1 MSDDRADER
10 TDHQRE
16 QDRAITLA
24 LYAAQWHL
32 EAVAHKLPADLVT
45 VEGWNELL
53 TALDSLRELVRMR
66 CGDNSGDHRGNASG
80 PSTGETG

>member
-1 MSDDRADER
+1 MSDERADER

-45 VEGWNELL
+45 PEGWAELL
-53 TALDSLRELVRMR
+53 TALDSLRELVALR
-66 CGDNSGDHRGNASG
+66 CGKSTSDHSGQSSRQDDTSM
-80 PSTGETG
+80 E